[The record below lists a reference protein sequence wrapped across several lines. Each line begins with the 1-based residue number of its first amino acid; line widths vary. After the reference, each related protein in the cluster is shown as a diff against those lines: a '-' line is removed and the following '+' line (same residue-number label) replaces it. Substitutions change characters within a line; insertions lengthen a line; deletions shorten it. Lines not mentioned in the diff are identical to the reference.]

1 MKKSLASQL
10 IDELNSLGNPIA
22 AEHAQRFFKTGKD
35 QYGEGDQFIG
45 ITNPVLRRACK
56 SYKLSVS
63 ELQQLLDSPIHEHR
77 LAALVIMSNSFT
89 KSSHATQDDMYDLYM
104 RNLRNNRINNWDLI
118 DISAQHIIGE
128 YLLDKPA
135 DPLYDMAS
143 SNNLWVKRASI
154 LSTFAFLRRGN
165 ATHTIR
171 LAEILLFDT
180 HDLIQKA
187 VGWLMRE
194 VGKRAGEA
202 TLLAFLDKHAHE
214 MPRTT
219 LRYSLEHL
227 TKEQRTYYMALRS
240 QTN

>member
-1 MKKSLASQL
+1 MKKSLASLL

-22 AEHAQRFFKTGKD
+22 AEHAQRFFKTGKG

-45 ITNPVLRRACK
+45 ISNPVLRGVCK
-56 SYKLSVS
+56 RYKQLGIAD
-63 ELQQLLDSPIHEHR
+63 LQRLLDSPIHEHR
-77 LAALVIMSNSFT
+77 LAALVIMSNSFS

-135 DPLYDMAS
+135 DPLYDMARS
-143 SNNLWVKRASI
+143 HNLWVKRASI
-154 LSTFAFLRRGN
+154 LSTFAFLRSGD

-171 LAEILLFDT
+171 LAEILLFDA

-194 VGKRAGEA
+194 VGKKAGEA

-214 MPRTT
+214 MPRTA
-219 LRYSLEHL
+219 LRYSIERL
-227 TKEQRTYYMALRS
+227 TKEQRSYYMGLRP
-240 QTN
+240 